1 MSASRVV
8 DMRNAIRRRSAGH
21 IGGARYERGFTLMEI
36 MVVVIII
43 GIMIAI
49 ATLST
54 SLLGRDRESE
64 DQARRLW
71 AVLRQAREESELQS
85 LDTGMF
91 LSATGYEFMR
101 YDTRR
106 ALWVPIE
113 NDKLFA
119 IRELPDGLRFRAW
132 LDSREVILKPVP
144 VDRAD
149 ASEDKKNPPQV
160 MVLSSGDIM
169 PFEVRI
175 EREGAEAL
183 WRVVALPDNDLRVE
197 RRSFENNL
205 PGQWGVVAQTRPA
218 EEDERVVRASAK

>member
-1 MSASRVV
+1 MRVPKRPQ
-8 DMRNAIRRRSAGH
+8 MPGRAG
-21 IGGARYERGFTLMEI
+21 GFTLMEI

-43 GIMIAI
+43 GIMIAV

-64 DQARRLW
+64 EQARRLW

-85 LDTGMF
+85 LDTGLF

-106 ALWVPIE
+106 TLWVPVQ

-119 IRELPDGLRFRAW
+119 TRELPDGLRFRAW
-132 LDSREVILKPVP
+132 LDSREVILKPAP
-144 VDRAD
+144 VDRTD
-149 ASEDKKNPPQV
+149 AGEDKKNPPQV
-160 MVLSSGDIM
+160 MVLSSGEIM
-169 PFEVRI
+169 PFEVRL

-183 WRVVALPDNDLRVE
+183 WRVLALPDNDLRVE

-205 PGQWGVVAQTRPA
+205 PGQWGVVAQTKA
-218 EEDERVVRASAK
+218 IEEDERVVRASAK

>member
-1 MSASRVV
+1 
-8 DMRNAIRRRSAGH
+8 
-21 IGGARYERGFTLMEI
+21 MEI

-43 GIMIAI
+43 GIMIAV

-106 ALWVPIE
+106 ALWVPIQ

-119 IRELPDGLRFRAW
+119 TRELPEGLRFRAW
-132 LDSREVILKPVP
+132 LESREVILKPVP

-149 ASEDKKNPPQV
+149 VSEDKKNPPQV

-205 PGQWGVVAQTRPA
+205 PGQWGVVAQTKA
-218 EEDERVVRASAK
+218 TEEDERVVRASAK